1 MEAGCQAGW
10 EHGETLMN
18 RILAATGLAITLVA
32 GSAVAHAANTTTPTS
47 NTPSYAAPVIADAD
61 AMKAADELH
70 RTNFRQQLQDQ
81 LTKAGYTSV
90 KITPSSFFVQ
100 AKDKKGNT
108 VAMVVGPDS
117 FTEVTEV
124 IPKSPDATAQT
135 QAPNTT
141 TQQK

>member
-1 MEAGCQAGW
+1 
-10 EHGETLMN
+10 MN

-32 GSAVAHAANTTTPTS
+32 GSAVAQAANTTSNTS

-70 RTNFRQQLQDQ
+70 HTNIRQQLQDQ

-90 KITPSSFFVQ
+90 KITPSSFFVE
-100 AKDKKGNT
+100 AKDKKGNA
-108 VAMVVGPDS
+108 VAMVIGPDS

-124 IPKSPDATAQT
+124 SPKSSGETAQ
-135 QAPNTT
+135 QAPM

>member
-1 MEAGCQAGW
+1 MK
-10 EHGETLMN
+10 
-18 RILAATGLAITLVA
+18 RVLAATALVITLVA
-32 GSAVAHAANTTTPTS
+32 GSAIAQAANTATS
-47 NTPSYAAPVIADAD
+47 NTSNPPSYAAPVIADAD

-70 RTNFRQQLQDQ
+70 HTNIRQQLQDQ

-100 AKDKKGNT
+100 AKDKKGNA
-108 VAMVVGPDS
+108 VAMVIGPDS

-124 IPKSPDATAQT
+124 IPKSSGEAAQ
-135 QAPNTT
+135 QAPSPT

>member
-1 MEAGCQAGW
+1 MEAGCS
-10 EHGETLMN
+10 HGLAQWRTIMN

-32 GSAVAHAANTTTPTS
+32 GSVVAQAATKNTSNPS
-47 NTPSYAAPVIADAD
+47 NTPTYAAPVIADAD

-70 RTNFRQQLQDQ
+70 HTNMRQQLQDQ

-90 KITPSSFFVQ
+90 KITPSSFFIR
-100 AKDKKGNT
+100 AKDKKGND
-108 VAMVVGPDS
+108 VAMVIGPDS

-124 IPKSPDATAQT
+124 SPTKSSGETAQ
-135 QAPNTT
+135 QAPM